1 MKPIDKIQH
10 LRAHLRTLALASA
23 IGAAALFTTATPARA
38 ELVGH
43 WLSGAPNLSDT
54 SEFTFPAGFT
64 IRGLWDSDGWA
75 AKSTSTTLPPSG
87 IISPASCPQQIKQP
101 TKIKEK

>member
-64 IRGLWDSDGWA
+64 IRGLWDSDGWGSEINVNDTPAKWHHFAGVVSA
-75 AKSTSTTLPPSG
+75 ANQTTH
-87 IISPASCPQQIKQP
+87 
-101 TKIKEK
+101 EN